1 MDEDYVPTPK
11 RKSSCSLSSPP
22 SVSLQIPCTPKS
34 HSFCFVCKKP
44 GPKLIV
50 VSSQAR
56 FSIFLQNEIII
67 PAGSRCCPGHMY
79 QDNFTS
85 EAVSQV
91 KSAYDPQVLVDR
103 TLCYS
108 PCFFFFFKML
118 PPPPLFFF
126 FFFFNIDFFSYK
138 QHFATVY
145 VSLYDIYT
153 LDTIKQ

>member
-1 MDEDYVPTPK
+1 MTHYVTNVDTITMYIIIHKILLFKRDRSVDEDYVPTPK

-22 SVSLQIPCTPKS
+22 SVSLQISCTSKS

-67 PAGSRCCPGHMY
+67 LAGSHCCPGHMY

-91 KSAYDPQVLVDR
+91 KSTYNHSILNR
-103 TLCYS
+103 TSILDLLR
-108 PCFFFFFKML
+108 KL
-118 PPPPLFFF
+118 R
-126 FFFFNIDFFSYK
+126 
-138 QHFATVY
+138 Y
-145 VSLYDIYT
+145 VALHN
-153 LDTIKQ
+153 

>member
-1 MDEDYVPTPK
+1 MTHYVTNVDTITMYIIIHKILYSNVTDLWTKIMFQHQNANLHVVCRVLHPFLFK
-11 RKSSCSLSSPP
+11 Y
-22 SVSLQIPCTPKS
+22 
-34 HSFCFVCKKP
+34 HFFCFVCKKP

-91 KSAYDPQVLVDR
+91 KSTYHPQVLVDR

-108 PCFFFFFKML
+108 P
-118 PPPPLFFF
+118 
-126 FFFFNIDFFSYK
+126 FFS
-138 QHFATVY
+138 
-145 VSLYDIYT
+145 LR
-153 LDTIKQ
+153 